1 MPAVMSKN
9 SHVNIIIIIFLTVF
23 IYFLYY
29 YYLLLLCLRRSS
41 TVGHLIKLYL
51 NQKIVKGGITVSTF
65 LRELLK

>member
-29 YYLLLLCLRRSS
+29 YLLLLCLRGSS